1 MKGVH
6 VLLTLILV
14 AVLAFGGLGHALL
27 PHEHVGGE
35 MATSLLH
42 SAVRHE
48 DKTLGD
54 MVPPA
59 PLFVAVVVIALL
71 SILKGREL
79 NFFMLRART
88 PSLTPLSRGILLY
101 RRFR

>member
-1 MKGVH
+1 MKGVFIG
-6 VLLTLILV
+6 LTLPLITI
-14 AVLAFGGLGHALL
+14 LAFGGLLHALV

-54 MVPPA
+54 MVPAA
-59 PLFVAVVVIALL
+59 PLFLAVVITALL

-79 NFFMLRART
+79 NFFMLRARAPT
-88 PSLTPLSRGILLY
+88 LTPLSRGIFPY

>member
-1 MKGVH
+1 MKSVH

-54 MVPPA
+54 IVPPA
-59 PLFVAVVVIALL
+59 PLFAVTIITALL
-71 SILKGREL
+71 SILAGREL
-79 NFFMLRART
+79 NLFMLRARAPT
-88 PSLTPLSRGILLY
+88 LTQLSRGVLLY